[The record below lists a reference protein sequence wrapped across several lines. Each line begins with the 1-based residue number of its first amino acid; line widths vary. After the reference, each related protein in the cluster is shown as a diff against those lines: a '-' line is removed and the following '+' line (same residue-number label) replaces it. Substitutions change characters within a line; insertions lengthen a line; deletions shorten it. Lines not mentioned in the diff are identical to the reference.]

1 MAPLREP
8 GEPVMNV
15 SGWSRSPAFT
25 RTRDL
30 FSDACR
36 DSWHSLYATEFTD
49 DTTDTVIGA
58 LLDSPG
64 RRR

>member
-1 MAPLREP
+1 
-8 GEPVMNV
+8 MNV